1 MNLFDNCIITGTRAI
16 IKSYA
21 KINLTLDITGRRSDG
36 YHDIRTIMQTIS
48 LFDLIIADKRKSRIA
63 IKTNLSY
70 LPTDEK
76 NLMYKAASLFFEKSS
91 VKGGISIILHKNI
104 PVAAGLAGGSG
115 NAAAVLCALN
125 ALYDFP
131 FSNEELADM
140 SVLIGADVPYCL
152 MGGTALA
159 EGIGEK
165 LTPLPNCPNMTLLLV
180 KPAINISTPDI
191 YHEFDASDNVIHP
204 NTEAMLS
211 AIERGDILKI
221 AENLSNTFE
230 IITEKKYPVIS
241 GIKEKMMKNGALAA
255 AMSGSGPTVF
265 GLFDNLQSAKSSA
278 DSFHKQFREVF
289 LCKTFN

>member
-1 MNLFDNCIITGTRAI
+1 MNLFDNCIITGNRAI

-21 KINLTLDITGRRSDG
+21 KINLTLDITGKRSDG
-36 YHDIRTIMQTIS
+36 YHDIRTIMQTVN
-48 LFDLIIADKRKSRIA
+48 LFDLIIADKRKSGIS

-76 NLMYKAASLFFEKSS
+76 NLMYKATALFFSS
-91 VKGGISIILHKNI
+91 IKGGISIILHKNI

-140 SVLIGADVPYCL
+140 SVSIGADVPYCL

-165 LTPLPNCPNMTLLLV
+165 LTPLPDCPKLTLLLV
-180 KPAINISTPDI
+180 KPSINISTPDI
-191 YHEFDASDNVIHP
+191 YREFDNSDKVIHP

-211 AIERGDILKI
+211 AIEDGDILKI

-230 IITEKKYPVIS
+230 SITEKKYPVIS
-241 GIKEKMMKNGALAA
+241 GIKEKMLKNGALAA
-255 AMSGSGPTVF
+255 TMSGSGPTVF
-265 GLFDNLQSAKSSA
+265 GLFDNIQKAKRSA